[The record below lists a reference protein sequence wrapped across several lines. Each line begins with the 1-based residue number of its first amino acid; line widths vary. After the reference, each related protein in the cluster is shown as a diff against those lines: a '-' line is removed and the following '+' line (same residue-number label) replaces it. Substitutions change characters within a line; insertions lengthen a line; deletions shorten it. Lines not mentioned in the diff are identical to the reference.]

1 MLTLQVKY
9 GICSIR
15 NTIAASGAMGSR
27 VAADVTYN
35 SFINTKGESP
45 KVTEKNSYLQARRA
59 PTSTVTSTTNTPT
72 GT

>member
-1 MLTLQVKY
+1 MQVKY

-45 KVTEKNSYLQARRA
+45 KVTEKTLTCRRGEHQQAL
-59 PTSTVTSTTNTPT
+59 
-72 GT
+72 